1 MYTGCWRETA
11 EHKPGFR
18 PQVVLPAA
26 RKPAVFMACC
36 HPKCPTPPPVRGP
49 SVGMRSARASIESE
63 RARLVRAATSA
74 RMARGATAPGAWEQ
88 GSSSR
93 RPAPAAPGRA
103 HDPACSACS
112 RPSTDA
118 RAAQRAAIVTLLYD
132 RHEPRWSFAELR
144 AALGGIDPWTL
155 AAAIERLHQEGA
167 IEFARGHILA
177 SRAVRRLHELGLLAL
192 AQSA

>member
-1 MYTGCWRETA
+1 MYTACWRETA

-26 RKPAVFMACC
+26 RKPAVFMACS
-36 HPKCPTPPPVRGP
+36 HPECPTPPPVRGP
-49 SVGMRSARASIESE
+49 SVGMRSARANFESE
-63 RARLVRAATSA
+63 RTPVVRAATSV
-74 RMARGATAPGAWEQ
+74 RMARGATAPGGREQ
-88 GSSSR
+88 GSGSR
-93 RPAPAAPGRA
+93 RPAPAAPGHA
-103 HDPACSACS
+103 HDPACGACS
-112 RPSTDA
+112 LPSTDA
-118 RAAQRAAIVTLLYD
+118 RAAQRAAIAALLHD

-155 AAAIERLHQEGA
+155 AAAIERLHHEGA

-177 SRAVRRLHELGLLAL
+177 SRAVRLLHELGLLAL